1 MGQSVQA
8 KVSEL
13 VKGHLLRFHQI
24 TMAPREPDTICTAA
38 TPTRLQVV
46 DKALQLPVV
55 SDAAKL
61 AGQHLPLHH
70 VQTIKET
77 LQPYGDSLV
86 SNVTSLKTRA
96 EQAVPQCCT
105 TVLCYAATS
114 AIADKMGAAKD
125 FTLTQLD
132 TAAGQVNS
140 AVGSLDTIACDGLD
154 QLTEKIPALK
164 KETPELYESTK
175 DSAICYL
182 DFAKVYLASFTV
194 AQLALTLTE
203 QTLFAATEAIK
214 YAGLENKD
222 VVKPV
227 VENIEAIRRSARAIW
242 RAGAKE
248 AEPVPAKTIGEAF
261 LVGAVAEILGA
272 NYFLSYVG
280 LKVVPVHLLKNE
292 TTETLETS
300 FEEDTVEEMLSDEKL
315 ATYVSDEDPECEPCE
330 HKAEV
335 EESPDQSEEED
346 EKITKEE
353 IAIIMEEA
361 KIPKEVAA
369 IMPNDEA
376 EVADEVKLISD
387 AVSAHMKNLAENADE
402 DAIALVEEA
411 TAEEPIAEIKDLEVE
426 SSSTSEGAIGRTE
439 ETTMAPIADEIKDV
453 EDEDT
458 SDLEEEDE

>member
-24 TMAPREPDTICTAA
+24 TMAPGEPDTICIEA

-55 SDAAKL
+55 SDAVKL

-105 TVLCYAATS
+105 TVLCCAATS

-125 FTLTQLD
+125 FTLNQLD

-182 DFAKVYLASFTV
+182 DFAKEYLASFTV

-227 VENIEAIRRSARAIW
+227 MENIEAIRRSARAIR

-248 AEPVPAKTIGEAF
+248 VEPVPAKTIGEAS

-280 LKVVPVHLLKNE
+280 LKVVPAHLLKNE

-300 FEEDTVEEMLSDEKL
+300 FEEETVEEMLSDEKL
-315 ATYVSDEDPECEPCE
+315 ATYVSDEDPEYEPCE
-330 HKAEV
+330 HKADV

-353 IAIIMEEA
+353 IAVIKEEA

-369 IMPNDEA
+369 IIPDDES

-387 AVSAHMKNLAENADE
+387 AVSAHMKSLAENVDE
-402 DAIALVEEA
+402 DDIALVEEA
-411 TAEEPIAEIKDLEVE
+411 TVEEPITEIKDLEVE
-426 SSSTSEGAIGRTE
+426 SSPTSEG
-439 ETTMAPIADEIKDV
+439 ETTETADEIKDV

>member
-1 MGQSVQA
+1 MGIATLQ
-8 KVSEL
+8 
-13 VKGHLLRFHQI
+13 LLRFHQI
-24 TMAPREPDTICTAA
+24 TMAPREPDSICNEA

-86 SNVTSLKTRA
+86 SNVTILKTRA

-105 TVLCYAATS
+105 TVLCCAATS
-114 AIADKMGAAKD
+114 AFADKMGAAKD

-154 QLTEKIPALK
+154 QLTKKIPALK

-182 DFAKVYLASFTV
+182 DFAKEYLASFTV

-227 VENIEAIRRSARAIW
+227 VENFEAIRRSARAIR

-248 AEPVPAKTIGEAF
+248 AEPVPAKTIGEAS
-261 LVGAVAEILGA
+261 LVGAVAEILGT

-280 LKVVPVHLLKNE
+280 LKVVPVHLLKKE

-300 FEEDTVEEMLSDEKL
+300 FEEETVEEMLSDEKL
-315 ATYVSDEDPECEPCE
+315 ATYVSDEDPEYEPCE

-353 IAIIMEEA
+353 IAVIKEEA
-361 KIPKEVAA
+361 KIPKEVAV
-369 IMPNDEA
+369 IIPNDES

-387 AVSAHMKNLAENADE
+387 AVSAHMKSLAENVYE
-402 DAIALVEEA
+402 DDIALVEEA
-411 TAEEPIAEIKDLEVE
+411 TVEGPITEIKDLEVE
-426 SSSTSEGAIGRTE
+426 SSPTSEGAIVRTE
-439 ETTMAPIADEIKDV
+439 ETTMTPTADEIKDV
-453 EDEDT
+453 EGEDT
-458 SDLEEEDE
+458 PDLEEEDE

>member
-1 MGQSVQA
+1 MGQA

-13 VKGHLLRFHQI
+13 VKGHLLRFHQN
-24 TMAPREPDTICTAA
+24 TMAPREPDTICTEA

-86 SNVTSLKTRA
+86 SNVTILKTRA

-105 TVLCYAATS
+105 TVLCCAATS
-114 AIADKMGAAKD
+114 AFADKMGAAKD

-182 DFAKVYLASFTV
+182 DFAKEYLASFTV

-214 YAGLENKD
+214 YAGLETKD

-227 VENIEAIRRSARAIW
+227 VENIEAIRRSARAIR

-248 AEPVPAKTIGEAF
+248 VEPVPAKTIGEAS
-261 LVGAVAEILGA
+261 LVGAVAEIFGA

-300 FEEDTVEEMLSDEKL
+300 FEEEN
-315 ATYVSDEDPECEPCE
+315 
-330 HKAEV
+330 
-335 EESPDQSEEED
+335 

-353 IAIIMEEA
+353 IAVIKEEA

-369 IMPNDEA
+369 IIPNDES

-387 AVSAHMKNLAENADE
+387 AVSAHMKSLAENVDE
-402 DAIALVEEA
+402 DDIALVEEA
-411 TAEEPIAEIKDLEVE
+411 TVEEPITEIKDLEVE
-426 SSSTSEGAIGRTE
+426 SSPTSEG
-439 ETTMAPIADEIKDV
+439 
-453 EDEDT
+453 
-458 SDLEEEDE
+458 

>member
-1 MGQSVQA
+1 
-8 KVSEL
+8 
-13 VKGHLLRFHQI
+13 
-24 TMAPREPDTICTAA
+24 MAPRESDTICSEA

-61 AGQHLPLHH
+61 AGEHLPLHH
-70 VQTIKET
+70 VLTIKET
-77 LQPYGDSLV
+77 LQLHGDSLV
-86 SNVTSLKTRA
+86 SNVTSLKIKA

-105 TVLCYAATS
+105 TVLCCAATA
-114 AIADKMGAAKD
+114 AIADKVGAAKD
-125 FTLTQLD
+125 FTLAQLD

-154 QLTEKIPALK
+154 QLTKKIPALK

-182 DFAKVYLASFTV
+182 DFAKEYLASFTV
-194 AQLALTLTE
+194 AQLALNLTE

-227 VENIEAIRRSARAIW
+227 VENFEAIRRNARAIR

-248 AEPVPAKTIGEAF
+248 AEPVPAKTIGEVS

-300 FEEDTVEEMLSDEKL
+300 YEEETVEEMLSDEKL
-315 ATYVSDEDPECEPCE
+315 ATYVSDEDPEYEPCE
-330 HKAEV
+330 HKAEA
-335 EESPDQSEEED
+335 EESPDHSEEED

-353 IAIIMEEA
+353 IEVIKEEA

-369 IMPNDEA
+369 IIPNDESEEA
-376 EVADEVKLISD
+376 EEVPKEVAAIIPNDESEVADEVKLISD
-387 AVSAHMKNLAENADE
+387 AVSAHMKSLAENLDE

-411 TAEEPIAEIKDLEVE
+411 TAEEPITEIKDLEVE
-426 SSSTSEGAIGRTE
+426 GSSIVRTE

-453 EDEDT
+453 EDEDIST

>member
-1 MGQSVQA
+1 MGVQA

-24 TMAPREPDTICTAA
+24 TMAPREPDTICNEA

-105 TVLCYAATS
+105 TVLCCAATS
-114 AIADKMGAAKD
+114 AFAGKMGAAKD

-154 QLTEKIPALK
+154 QLTKKIPALK

-182 DFAKVYLASFTV
+182 DFAKEYLASFTV

-203 QTLFAATEAIK
+203 QTLFAAT
-214 YAGLENKD
+214 G
-222 VVKPV
+222 
-227 VENIEAIRRSARAIW
+227 AIR

-248 AEPVPAKTIGEAF
+248 VEPVPAKTIGEAS

-280 LKVVPVHLLKNE
+280 LKVVPAHLLKNE

-300 FEEDTVEEMLSDEKL
+300 FEEETVEEMLSDEKL
-315 ATYVSDEDPECEPCE
+315 ATYVSDEDPEYEPCE
-330 HKAEV
+330 HKADI

-353 IAIIMEEA
+353 IAVIKEEA
-361 KIPKEVAA
+361 KILEVAA
-369 IMPNDEA
+369 IIPNGES

-387 AVSAHMKNLAENADE
+387 AVSAHMKSLVENVDE

-411 TAEEPIAEIKDLEVE
+411 TVEEPITEIKDLEVE
-426 SSSTSEGAIGRTE
+426 SSPTSEGAIVRTE
-439 ETTMAPIADEIKDV
+439 ETTMAPTADEIKDV
-453 EDEDT
+453 EDEDI
-458 SDLEEEDE
+458 SDLE

>member
-24 TMAPREPDTICTAA
+24 TMAPREPDTICAEA

-86 SNVTSLKTRA
+86 SNVTILKTRA

-105 TVLCYAATS
+105 TVLCCAATS
-114 AIADKMGAAKD
+114 AFADKMGAAKD

-182 DFAKVYLASFTV
+182 DFAKEYLASFTV

-203 QTLFAATEAIK
+203 QTLFAAT
-214 YAGLENKD
+214 G
-222 VVKPV
+222 
-227 VENIEAIRRSARAIW
+227 AIR

-248 AEPVPAKTIGEAF
+248 VEPVPAKTIGEAS
-261 LVGAVAEILGA
+261 LVGAVAEIFGA

-300 FEEDTVEEMLSDEKL
+300 FEEETVEEMLIDEKL
-315 ATYVSDEDPECEPCE
+315 ATYVSDEDPEYEPCE
-330 HKAEV
+330 HKADV

-353 IAIIMEEA
+353 IAVIKEEA

-369 IMPNDEA
+369 IIPDDES

-387 AVSAHMKNLAENADE
+387 AVSAHMKSLAENVDE

-411 TAEEPIAEIKDLEVE
+411 TVEGPITEIKDLEVE
-426 SSSTSEGAIGRTE
+426 SLPTSEGAIVRTE
-439 ETTMAPIADEIKDV
+439 ETTMTPTADEIKDV
-453 EDEDT
+453 EGEDT

>member
-13 VKGHLLRFHQI
+13 IKGHPLRFHQI
-24 TMAPREPDTICTAA
+24 TMAPREPDTICTEA

-105 TVLCYAATS
+105 TVLCCAATS

-154 QLTEKIPALK
+154 QLTKKIPALK

-182 DFAKVYLASFTV
+182 DFAKEYLASFTV

-227 VENIEAIRRSARAIW
+227 VENIEAIRRSARAIR

-248 AEPVPAKTIGEAF
+248 VEPVPAKTIGEAS
-261 LVGAVAEILGA
+261 LVGAVAEIFGA

-300 FEEDTVEEMLSDEKL
+300 FEEETVEEMLSDEKL
-315 ATYVSDEDPECEPCE
+315 ATYVSDEDPEYEPCE
-330 HKAEV
+330 HKADV

-353 IAIIMEEA
+353 IAVIKEEA

-369 IMPNDEA
+369 IIPNDES

-387 AVSAHMKNLAENADE
+387 AVSAHMKSLVENVDE

-411 TAEEPIAEIKDLEVE
+411 TVEEPITEIKDLEVE
-426 SSSTSEGAIGRTE
+426 SSPTSEGAIVRTE
-439 ETTMAPIADEIKDV
+439 ETTMAPTADEIKDV
-453 EDEDT
+453 EDEDI

>member
-1 MGQSVQA
+1 MGDESIQSVQA

-13 VKGHLLRFHQI
+13 VKGHLFRFHQI
-24 TMAPREPDTICTAA
+24 TMAPREPDTICTEA

-105 TVLCYAATS
+105 TVLCCAATS
-114 AIADKMGAAKD
+114 AFADKMGAAKD

-182 DFAKVYLASFTV
+182 DFAKEYLASFTV

-214 YAGLENKD
+214 YAGLENK
-222 VVKPV
+222 V
-227 VENIEAIRRSARAIW
+227 AIRRSARAIR

-248 AEPVPAKTIGEAF
+248 VEPVPAKTVGEAS

-300 FEEDTVEEMLSDEKL
+300 FEEETVEEMLSDEKL
-315 ATYVSDEDPECEPCE
+315 ATYVSDEDPEYEPCE
-330 HKAEV
+330 
-335 EESPDQSEEED
+335 
-346 EKITKEE
+346 
-353 IAIIMEEA
+353 
-361 KIPKEVAA
+361 
-369 IMPNDEA
+369 
-376 EVADEVKLISD
+376 
-387 AVSAHMKNLAENADE
+387 
-402 DAIALVEEA
+402 
-411 TAEEPIAEIKDLEVE
+411 
-426 SSSTSEGAIGRTE
+426 
-439 ETTMAPIADEIKDV
+439 
-453 EDEDT
+453 
-458 SDLEEEDE
+458 

>member
-24 TMAPREPDTICTAA
+24 TMAPREPDTICNEA

-105 TVLCYAATS
+105 TVLCCAATS
-114 AIADKMGAAKD
+114 AIADKMGAAKN

-154 QLTEKIPALK
+154 QLTKKIPALK
-164 KETPELYESTK
+164 KVTPELYESTK

-182 DFAKVYLASFTV
+182 DFAKEYLASFTV

-227 VENIEAIRRSARAIW
+227 VENFEAIRSSARAIR

-248 AEPVPAKTIGEAF
+248 
-261 LVGAVAEILGA
+261 
-272 NYFLSYVG
+272 
-280 LKVVPVHLLKNE
+280 VVPVHLLKNE

-300 FEEDTVEEMLSDEKL
+300 FEEETVEEMLSDEKL
-315 ATYVSDEDPECEPCE
+315 ESYVSDEDPEYEPCE
-330 HKAEV
+330 HKADV

-353 IAIIMEEA
+353 IAVIKEEA

-369 IMPNDEA
+369 IIPDDES

-387 AVSAHMKNLAENADE
+387 AVGAHMKSLAENVDE

-411 TAEEPIAEIKDLEVE
+411 TVEGPITEIKDLEVE
-426 SSSTSEGAIGRTE
+426 SSPTSEGAIVRTE
-439 ETTMAPIADEIKDV
+439 ETTETADEIKDV

>member
-1 MGQSVQA
+1 
-8 KVSEL
+8 
-13 VKGHLLRFHQI
+13 
-24 TMAPREPDTICTAA
+24 MAPREPETICTEAA
-38 TPTRLQVV
+38 PTRLHLV

-86 SNVTSLKTRA
+86 SNVTSLKTKA

-105 TVLCYAATS
+105 KVLCCAATV
-114 AIADKMGAAKD
+114 AIADKVGAAKD
-125 FTLTQLD
+125 FTLTKLD

-154 QLTEKIPALK
+154 QLTKKIPALK

-175 DSAICYL
+175 DSAIGYL
-182 DFAKVYLASFTV
+182 DSAKEYLASFTV

-203 QTLFAATEAIK
+203 QTLFVATEAIK

-227 VENIEAIRRSARAIW
+227 VLNFEAIRRSARAIR

-248 AEPVPAKTIGEAF
+248 VEPVPAKTIGEAS

-300 FEEDTVEEMLSDEKL
+300 FEEETVEEMLSDEKL
-315 ATYVSDEDPECEPCE
+315 ATYVSDEDPEYQPCE
-330 HKAEV
+330 HKEEV
-335 EESPDQSEEED
+335 EDSPDHSVEED
-346 EKITKEE
+346 EEITSEE
-353 IAIIMEEA
+353 IAVIKEEA
-361 KIPKEVAA
+361 KIPKEMAA
-369 IMPNDEA
+369 IIPNDES

-387 AVSAHMKNLAENADE
+387 AVTAHMKSLADDE
-402 DAIALVEEA
+402 AIALVEQ
-411 TAEEPIAEIKDLEVE
+411 
-426 SSSTSEGAIGRTE
+426 
-439 ETTMAPIADEIKDV
+439 PIADEIKDV
-453 EDEDT
+453 EDED
-458 SDLEEEDE
+458 LEEEDE

>member
-1 MGQSVQA
+1 M
-8 KVSEL
+8 
-13 VKGHLLRFHQI
+13 
-24 TMAPREPDTICTAA
+24 
-38 TPTRLQVV
+38 
-46 DKALQLPVV
+46 
-55 SDAAKL
+55 
-61 AGQHLPLHH
+61 
-70 VQTIKET
+70 
-77 LQPYGDSLV
+77 
-86 SNVTSLKTRA
+86 
-96 EQAVPQCCT
+96 
-105 TVLCYAATS
+105 
-114 AIADKMGAAKD
+114 
-125 FTLTQLD
+125 
-132 TAAGQVNS
+132 
-140 AVGSLDTIACDGLD
+140 
-154 QLTEKIPALK
+154 IPALK

-182 DFAKVYLASFTV
+182 DFAKEYLASFTV
-194 AQLALTLTE
+194 AQLALNLTE

-227 VENIEAIRRSARAIW
+227 VENIEAIRRNARAIR

-248 AEPVPAKTIGEAF
+248 AEPVPAKTIGEVS

-300 FEEDTVEEMLSDEKL
+300 YEEETGEEMLSDEKL
-315 ATYVSDEDPECEPCE
+315 ATYVSDEDPEYEPCE
-330 HKAEV
+330 HKAEA
-335 EESPDQSEEED
+335 EESPDHSEEED

-353 IAIIMEEA
+353 IEVIKEEA
-361 KIPKEVAA
+361 KIPKEVA
-369 IMPNDEA
+369 IIPNDES

-387 AVSAHMKNLAENADE
+387 AVSAHMKSLAENLDE

-411 TAEEPIAEIKDLEVE
+411 TAEEPITEIKDLELE
-426 SSSTSEGAIGRTE
+426 GSSIVRTE

-453 EDEDT
+453 EDEDIST

>member
-1 MGQSVQA
+1 MGTAGSGLSDQ
-8 KVSEL
+8 L
-13 VKGHLLRFHQI
+13 RDFLRFYQD
-24 TMAPREPDTICTAA
+24 TMAPREPDTICAEA

-105 TVLCYAATS
+105 TVLCCAATS

-154 QLTEKIPALK
+154 QLTKKIPALK

-182 DFAKVYLASFTV
+182 DFAKEYLASFTV

-227 VENIEAIRRSARAIW
+227 VENIEAIRRSARAIR

-248 AEPVPAKTIGEAF
+248 VEPVPAKTIGEAS

-292 TTETLETS
+292 TTETLETL
-300 FEEDTVEEMLSDEKL
+300 EWLRE
-315 ATYVSDEDPECEPCE
+315 
-330 HKAEV
+330 
-335 EESPDQSEEED
+335 
-346 EKITKEE
+346 TKEKMAEMNEKME
-353 IAIIMEEA
+353 IARRYLANLAEIAVIKEEA

-369 IMPNDEA
+369 IIPNGES

-387 AVSAHMKNLAENADE
+387 AVSAHMKSLAENVDE
-402 DAIALVEEA
+402 DDIALVEEA
-411 TAEEPIAEIKDLEVE
+411 TVEEPITEIKDLEVE
-426 SSSTSEGAIGRTE
+426 SSPTSEGAIVRTE
-439 ETTMAPIADEIKDV
+439 ETTMAPTADEIKDV
-453 EDEDT
+453 EDEDI

>member
-1 MGQSVQA
+1 MRTAGSRLSDQ
-8 KVSEL
+8 L
-13 VKGHLLRFHQI
+13 RDFLRFYQD
-24 TMAPREPDTICTAA
+24 TMAPRDPDTICTEASS
-38 TPTRLQVV
+38 TRLQVV

-105 TVLCYAATS
+105 TVLCRAATS

-154 QLTEKIPALK
+154 QLTKKIPALK

-182 DFAKVYLASFTV
+182 DFAKEYLASFTV

-227 VENIEAIRRSARAIW
+227 VENIEAIRRSARAIR

-248 AEPVPAKTIGEAF
+248 VEPVPAKTIGEAS
-261 LVGAVAEILGA
+261 LVGAVAEIFGA

-300 FEEDTVEEMLSDEKL
+300 FEEETVEEMLSDEKL
-315 ATYVSDEDPECEPCE
+315 ATYVSDEDPEYEPCE
-330 HKAEV
+330 HKADV

-353 IAIIMEEA
+353 IAVIKEEA
-361 KIPKEVAA
+361 
-369 IMPNDEA
+369 
-376 EVADEVKLISD
+376 KLISD
-387 AVSAHMKNLAENADE
+387 AVSAHMKSLIENVDE

-411 TAEEPIAEIKDLEVE
+411 TVENVDEDAIAIVEEATVEEPITEIK
-426 SSSTSEGAIGRTE
+426 
-439 ETTMAPIADEIKDV
+439 
-453 EDEDT
+453 
-458 SDLEEEDE
+458 